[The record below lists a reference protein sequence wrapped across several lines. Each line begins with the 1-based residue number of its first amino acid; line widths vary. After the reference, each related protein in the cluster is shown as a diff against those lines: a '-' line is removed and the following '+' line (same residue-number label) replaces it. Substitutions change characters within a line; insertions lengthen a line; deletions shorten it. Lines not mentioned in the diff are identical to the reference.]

1 MLYRGAAER
10 KIREY
15 LLKQNVVDAVI
26 QLPANLFYG
35 TSIATCILVLKK
47 GRRKDH
53 SVLFVDASQLFDKG
67 TNQNILGKSHRE
79 KILDVLAARE
89 EREHFSALVPVEKL
103 LEQEANLAVSSWVE
117 PEDTRE
123 RVDIVELNSRI
134 EGIVARQTQLR
145 VEIDAIVA
153 RLEGGE

>member
-1 MLYRGAAER
+1 MLYRGGAER

-53 SVLFVDASQLFDKG
+53 SGAVRGRF
-67 TNQNILGKSHRE
+67 
-79 KILDVLAARE
+79 AA
-89 EREHFSALVPVEKL
+89 
-103 LEQEANLAVSSWVE
+103 
-117 PEDTRE
+117 
-123 RVDIVELNSRI
+123 
-134 EGIVARQTQLR
+134 LR
-145 VEIDAIVA
+145 
-153 RLEGGE
+153 